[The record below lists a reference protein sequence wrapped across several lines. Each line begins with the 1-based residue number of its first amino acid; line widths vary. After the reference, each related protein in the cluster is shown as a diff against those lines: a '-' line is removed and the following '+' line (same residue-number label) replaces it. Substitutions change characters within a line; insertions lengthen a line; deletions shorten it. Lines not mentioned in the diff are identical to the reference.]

1 MNLLLYENVGDT
13 AVDNVCHFLCADFA
27 VGIHP
32 MFQNAYKTGSKKR
45 KVICDLL
52 HIGNAGIAAERF
64 DEFQH
69 GNFHS
74 GFCFAEPL
82 IVFGVQRF
90 ALLYYSNTITFIDA

>member
-64 DEFQH
+64 DEFPAWQLPFWFLFRGTADCFWCSKVRPPLLFQH
-69 GNFHS
+69 NY
-74 GFCFAEPL
+74 
-82 IVFGVQRF
+82 V
-90 ALLYYSNTITFIDA
+90 Y